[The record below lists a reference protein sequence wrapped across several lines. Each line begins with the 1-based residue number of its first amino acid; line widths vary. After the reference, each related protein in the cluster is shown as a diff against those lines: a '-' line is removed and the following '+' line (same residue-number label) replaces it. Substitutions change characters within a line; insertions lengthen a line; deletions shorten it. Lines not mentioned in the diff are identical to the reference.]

1 MCENSYTSF
10 TNLFRIIVFTI
21 LISVLFFYPS
31 RSQTNTICAHASLAE
46 KIYLQLDGKVYTTDQ
61 TIWFKSIVTNAVD
74 HAPTILSGV
83 LYVELIGPD
92 EKIVEKK
99 LIKLGQGI
107 GDGFFELHKSY
118 AEGVYLVRAYTE
130 WNKNFGSDFIFKEY
144 IELFSPSSKKKP
156 DPISR
161 VTLVETQNKERRLNA
176 SFDPFVLDSLHKREL
191 TLFITLDGKKD
202 SLSVKKNGDNK
213 YMIDYPIP
221 DKCQFVTLQMMTK
234 NQFSYSKT
242 IALDQDYLD
251 LQFFPESG
259 ELVHGLPGKVGFKAL
274 DCNGK
279 GKMIEG
285 EIVNRQDE
293 VVTFF
298 KGNPLGMGSFILSKA
313 DSNTTYFARLKSES
327 EKNLSVMYPL
337 PKVARSGN
345 VLSVIKYKGEIRLT
359 VSSSYLQNDSIFIRA
374 SCRGMVYHD
383 IKGVLKQGTRLFS
396 LPANQLPEGIIA
408 FTLMDPSRQPV
419 AERLFFNERAESRL
433 NIAIS
438 ADRDTCAQRELTR
451 LNIATT
457 NNQGEAVN
465 ASLSLLVFNK
475 AQLGQLQS
483 RRQNILSYFLLG
495 SDLKGGIEDP
505 GFYFRKGR
513 DSYNDLDALLLT
525 QGWRKYLYTKPVGKI
540 LFWPEAKLSVT
551 GTVSGIFSKK
561 KRGAELSLL
570 TFGKNRSVHTQHT
583 DSLGRFNFNINDEYG
598 QNLNILIQSADKT
611 GKQMNYP
618 ITLDKKVSP
627 PISFN
632 YVMSIGKAD
641 SVVHALVEKNMER
654 KKVDDTFQLS
664 AGDILLGEVVVEA
677 YRMTPERQKVMDTY
691 GKPDQV
697 IEGKAIQEKEA
708 KWSYGLYS
716 VLLFNFPDIIIYR
729 GGDGNLY
736 AKVQSFEMTLVV
748 IDGIPVKYYAYPL
761 IPNIPPSEVK
771 SFEIIKNAKNFFQL
785 YLETYP
791 QASPLT
797 APFQGDV
804 IAIYT
809 YGGQGIYGANQPV
822 GIVKAAVPVFS
833 ATREFY
839 APKYENLQETDWYK
853 PDLRALVHWEP
864 RLKVDSLGKTSA
876 SFYNADNVGEMEVV
890 VEAISDKGEI
900 GYKEMVYCVKKRK

>member
-1 MCENSYTSF
+1 MYENLDT
-10 TNLFRIIVFTI
+10 TLTKPIRLIALTI
-21 LISVLFFYPS
+21 LCCVLLIFPS
-31 RSQTNTICAHASLAE
+31 RSQTNPVFAHASLAE
-46 KIYLQLDGKVYTTDQ
+46 KVYLQLDGKVYTTDQ
-61 TIWFKSIVTNAVD
+61 TIWFKAIVTNAVD

-107 GDGFFELHKSY
+107 GDGFFELYKSY
-118 AEGVYLVRAYTE
+118 AEGVYLIRAYTE
-130 WNKNFGSDFIFKEY
+130 WNKNFDSDFIFKEY
-144 IELFSPSSKKKP
+144 IEVFAPLSKKKS

-176 SFDPFVLDSLHKREL
+176 SFDPFAIDSLHKKEL
-191 TLFITLDGKKD
+191 KLIITLDGKKD
-202 SLSVKKNGDNK
+202 TLSVKKNSDNK
-213 YMIDYPIP
+213 YLIDYPIP
-221 DKCQFVTLQMMTK
+221 DKCQFVNLQMQTK

-242 IALDQDYLD
+242 IALDPDYLD

-279 GKMIEG
+279 GKITEG
-285 EIVNRQDE
+285 EIVNGKDE

-298 KGNPLGMGSFILSKA
+298 KGNTLGMGSFVISKA
-313 DSNTTYFARLKSES
+313 DSNTTYFARLKSQS
-327 EKNLSVMYPL
+327 EKNLSLMYPL

-359 VSSSYLQNDSIFIRA
+359 VSSSYLNNDSIYIRA

-383 IKGVLKQGTRLFS
+383 IKGCLRQGSRTFS

-408 FTLMDPSRQPV
+408 FTMMDPTMRPV
-419 AERLFFNERAESRL
+419 AERLFFNERPEGRL

-438 ADRDTCAQRELTR
+438 AEKDTCAQRELTR
-451 LNIATT
+451 LSIATT
-457 NNQGEAVN
+457 NSNGEAVK
-465 ASLSLLVFNK
+465 ASLSLLVINK
-475 AQLGQLQS
+475 GQLGQLQS

-495 SDLKGGIEDP
+495 SELKGGIEDP
-505 GFYFRKGR
+505 GSYFRNSH

-540 LFWPEAKLSVT
+540 LYQPEPRLTVS
-551 GTVSGIFSKK
+551 GTVSGIFSKRK
-561 KRGAELSLL
+561 KGAELSLL
-570 TFGKNRSVHTQHT
+570 TFGKNRSVHTQIT

-598 QNLNILIQSADKT
+598 QNLNILIQSTDHA
-611 GKQMNYP
+611 GKKMNYP
-618 ITLDKKVSP
+618 VTLDKKVSP
-627 PISFN
+627 PISFDQ
-632 YVMSIGKAD
+632 VMSIGKAD
-641 SVVHALVEKNMER
+641 SIVHALVGKNMER

-691 GKPDQV
+691 GKPDKV
-697 IEGKAIQEKEA
+697 IEGKAIEDKEA

-716 VLLFNFPDIIIYR
+716 VLLFNFPDIIINR
-729 GGDGNLY
+729 GRDGNLY
-736 AKVQSFEMTLVV
+736 AKVSSFDMTLVV
-748 IDGIPVKYYAYPL
+748 IDGVPVKYYAYPL

-771 SFEIIKNAKNFFQL
+771 SFEIIKNAHNFLQL

-791 QASPLT
+791 QANPLT

-809 YGGQGIYGANQPV
+809 YGGKGIYGANQPE

-833 ATREFY
+833 APREFY
-839 APKYENLQETDWYK
+839 APKYENLEPTDWYK
-853 PDLRALVHWEP
+853 PDLRALVDWQP
-864 RLKVDSLGKTSA
+864 RLKVDSMGKTTA
-876 SFYNADNVGEMEVV
+876 TFYNADNHGEMEVV
-890 VEAISDKGEI
+890 VEAISEKGEI
-900 GYKEMVYCVKKRK
+900 GYQEMVYHVKKRK